1 MPRNNNTSMKN
12 YHVLLTALIQGV
24 ICLTFFIMLAVPS
37 EAHVGQTQPH
47 DAFGEAWDVRASISV
62 DAHQFSPNNDGVQDT
77 INVSYSISED
87 VHETELV
94 FLRNGTE
101 FQVPNSNLRTSSGS
115 YIYRW
120 DGEDGN
126 GRELPDGSYTLQLRF
141 TIAHVPMEEQGN
153 ALNPVGPEHSNKYL
167 VGATAA
173 IIIDREPPNITRVQG
188 NGNVTLVDGGY
199 IAATLSSITV
209 TADKGSGTEID
220 FTDNQTAISLTAE
233 DGTVLS
239 GATTL
244 TGTALTL
251 TLGNQLDTLGENG
264 TYTLSYTIVDQ
275 AGNPAEGTTT
285 FTYDTAAPTLIS
297 VATSQGDI
305 PPSRGVNGEVTFVE
319 ATLADNLEDG
329 LSRGSSTIRLTAPDE
344 RPVLGQQVSPSEDK
358 IRLEFLTPLVPTN
371 GEQDGEYTIVIDA
384 VDKAGNR
391 TETQVP
397 FIYDNRA
404 PQLVTLSASEEG
416 EAFSGIQKR
425 LYHSAPLY
433 QIAATFSDANPD
445 GSAGTGVDVET
456 GATITFHPV
465 GGTPAPEPQI
475 IPDRDNNR
483 VALLLAQPLVSRDGS
498 QDGIY
503 TLDVTVAD
511 RLGNTETESFQFIY
525 DTQIPTLVS
534 TVPDSNE
541 TVSSLT
547 QVQVNLQESTSGI
560 DFVQSTFGLMHN
572 DTEVPVNI
580 TSNGTETATLTV
592 LAPFAVDGSDDG
604 LYVIEVTP
612 VDRAGNQG
620 AAARREF
627 FLVSQTAPKIR
638 LLRPETSTVNSLTA
652 AAEGLVAVELV
663 DYIGVGIDFDAST
676 LVVKSPGGVPIPR
689 NIAPAPAD
697 EENRRLTWRTEAVLP
712 DDGSADGEYTIT
724 ATFVDFSGQRWTEDF
739 TFNVDTQFPRITTV
753 QALTG
758 TPTDMGAERI
768 PVIAE
773 AFSRITVGF
782 EEDDIDIGNTAV
794 TLTGPGGTD
803 IAINL
808 NVNVARGAVPRNSTV
823 SVNFSKLLASGDY
836 TLSVTPQDYV
846 GNVSARPFVYRFRL
860 DVDTELPSI
869 TSVVALTTPPME
881 IATERI
887 PVIAEGFSRI
897 TVTFEETAGDAPTP
911 LDIDIGNT
919 AVSLT
924 GPDGEA
930 IAINVTHDGKS
941 SLTLNFS
948 RLTASGNYS
957 LSVTP
962 QDYAGNVSP
971 RPFVY
976 PFRLDVALPR
986 VSAVAIGGKIGTVV
1000 YVNGGATSIVATLTA
1015 PTGTGLAFGNEGSRI
1030 SVTNADGTEIPGV
1043 TTVQGT
1049 TELVWQAIGQPTD
1062 GTADGRYTVTVTPV
1076 DKAGRQ
1082 GEVARRQFIY
1092 DTQSPQI
1099 TDAAPLSLT
1108 APVTFVT
1115 AGFASDTELS
1125 FTVADVGPAGV
1136 EMSEQTAQLLGADG
1150 TALSA
1155 VVTRNQTDRMF
1166 LTFTEP
1172 LAVDGSAD
1180 GSYSIAV
1187 SLVDRAGNETQA
1199 NYAVVYDT
1207 QVPQV
1212 SDVTLNTAE
1221 PTRLVATQP
1230 TVITELGFSE
1240 LEIAFEEATTRVDFA
1255 NTTMTLTGPENET
1268 LPLTLTPK
1276 GTTQV
1281 TARFVAPQALGVY
1294 TLSIT
1299 PQDIAGNVARGA
1311 VTYRF
1316 RLDVNVPSVISVRI
1330 DGKVG
1335 GIVYVNGEA
1344 TSIVATLVDPSG
1356 AGIALGE
1363 GGSTIT
1369 VANAAGTP
1377 VPGTTTDNGVAELT
1391 WVPGVLPL
1399 DGTAD
1404 GRYTVTITP
1413 RDKAGRQGAAVYR
1426 QFVFDTQPP
1435 RVTEATPIVLNQ
1447 PRTYV
1452 NASFSQNPQVRFT
1465 VADVGP
1471 AALDLAA
1478 QQVHFRAPD
1487 GDEVPSALKH
1497 NETDQVFL
1505 TLTDPLPID
1514 GSADGT
1520 YTVTLT
1526 LVDRA
1531 GNETQADYAVVYDT
1545 QVPQVSDVTL
1555 NTAEPTR
1562 LVATQPTVITEL
1574 GFSEL
1579 EIAFE
1584 EATTRVDFAN
1594 TTVTLTN
1601 PEDETLSLTLMPVTV
1616 AQEPVPLEP
1625 QSTVLR
1631 AQFVAPQALGI
1642 YTLSIT
1648 PQDIAGN
1655 TARGAVTYRFRLDV
1669 DLPSVTSVRIDGKVG
1684 GIVYVNGEATSIVA
1698 TLVDPS
1704 GAGIALGE
1712 GGSTITVANA
1722 AGTPVPGTTTDN
1734 GVAELTWVP
1743 GVLPLDGTADGR
1755 YTVTITPRDKAG
1767 RQGAAV
1773 YRQFVFDTQ
1782 PPRVTEATP
1791 IVLNQPR
1798 TYVNASFSQNPQV
1811 RFTVADVG
1819 PAALDLA
1826 AQRVHFRAPDGDE
1839 VPSALKHNET
1849 DQVFLTLT
1857 DPLPI
1862 DGSADGTYTVTLTLV
1877 DRAGNETQADYAVVY
1892 DTQVPQVSGV
1902 TLNTAEPTR
1911 LVATQPTVITELG
1924 FSELEIA
1931 FEEATTRV
1939 DFANTTVT
1947 LTNPEDETLSLT
1959 LMPVTVAQEPVPLEP
1974 QSTVLRAQFVAPQ
1987 ALGIYTLSITP
1998 QDIAGNTARGAVT
2011 YRFRLDVDLPSVTS
2025 VRIDGKAGGI
2035 VYVNGEATSIVAM
2048 LADPS
2053 GAGVALGEGGS
2064 TITVANAAGTPVPGT
2079 TTDDGVDA
2087 LTWVPSALPLDG
2099 TADGRYTVTITPRD
2113 KAGRQGAAVYRQ
2125 FVFDTQ
2131 PPEITD
2137 ASPMDMSQPVTYLSA
2152 PSALAQLSVTVADV
2166 GPAEFWVEEQS
2177 MTLLDAAGS
2186 QVPTDLTHNET
2197 DRLFLTLPQPLAK
2210 DGSED
2215 GEYTVRVTLVD
2226 KSGNR
2231 YEAEHSIVYDTQ
2243 APQLVSTVP
2252 ADGDILTDDVSQVE
2266 ATLEDAGGSGIDFS
2280 ATTLTLVAP
2289 GGTSITGALSNNGES
2304 ELTLNLNPLVED
2316 GRYRI
2321 RVQVRDRAGNG
2332 DALRFERSFLLSR
2345 TLPSV
2350 VSTEPVT
2357 APAEDAF
2364 TNEKISRIEVELESA
2379 DAKTEARHL
2388 STLRLLGPGAR
2399 VIPGQQ
2405 QRDASRLTYTLARPL
2420 AQDGSEDGI
2429 YTIEFT
2435 PISASGRSGDAQSL
2449 TFTYDTE
2456 APELE
2461 TEDIQLVVTE
2471 SGVNNSLTE
2480 IQVKLTDN
2488 QSGIDWENLDD
2499 DWLSFE
2505 RISPNGGK
2513 TISGKVED
2521 ASQDTL
2527 RFRLTTPLADDG
2539 SNDGEYRITVSP
2551 KDRAGNSSAPY
2562 EKVFT
2567 YDTAPPVIDDST
2579 LLINGAP
2586 LLVDA
2591 NALDYPTAI
2600 STTGGVVIQANMFDD
2615 GLGVNLAQSRI
2626 VVKAPGGA
2634 QLAGTTQQNGVDTL
2648 VFKSAGLTTRGLYQ
2662 VTVTSVGN
2670 DAEFLGF
2677 APQDSITTEFLYE
2690 TTAPTATLTSDGG
2703 VKELTDEAL
2712 PLEGTAT
2719 DPSGTQRIGDNE
2731 QQVPASGVWLV
2742 EIVGTGPD
2750 EQPID
2755 PVPAVDDSNAEEE
2768 PWSRWSLDFLP
2779 SRSGEYDLDVRVTDK
2794 AGNYEVYDIG
2804 KYTMSVSLTF
2814 RGSTFGWPNP
2824 LRISRGDVAFFSF
2837 DVNVPM
2843 GDTVELTLS
2852 IYDWSGDMVLSQTY
2866 PDVVSGMRNDQL
2878 LKWNLRNQAGNPVA
2892 RGIYIFRLEA
2902 FNATG
2907 NRANVVGKVLV
2918 VD

>member
-1 MPRNNNTSMKN
+1 MSKNNINKRMKIN
-12 YHVLLTALIQGV
+12 YTVFSSVIQMF
-24 ICLTFFIMLAVPS
+24 ICLTLLMMPTVRA
-37 EAHVGQTQPH
+37 EAHGGRDH
-47 DAFGEAWDVRASISV
+47 DYLLKPTINV
-62 DAHQFSPNNDGVQDT
+62 DATAFSPNNDDVREKISVFYT
-77 INVSYSISED
+77 IPDQRTIAEAAASAGSAAEVAIAARYIVESALIFEQNGQSIGTPQTNVRE
-87 VHETELV
+87 
-94 FLRNGTE
+94 G
-101 FQVPNSNLRTSSGS
+101 SGQHV
-115 YIYRW
+115 YLW
-120 DGEDGN
+120 DGEDGSN
-126 GRELPDGSYTLQLRF
+126 RELPDGTYKLRLRVTYRHFENVSRQDPGPTELNSNQLDRFGFEIDHVYKVADVNGKLYGPGDRVNIDEDEEEETLEEVTADSVTYDGDEELSEEALKANGFRIEPEYKVKVKNSASALRY
-141 TIAHVPMEEQGN
+141 EQGDRVDIDSDN
-153 ALNPVGPEHSNKYL
+153 ELEVLETVTDTSVTYSELYRDLNGLGEHEHVKLSD
-167 VGATAA
+167 ATTD
-173 IIIDREPPNITRVQG
+173 IIIDREPSIIARVQA
-188 NGNVTLVDGGY
+188 NGNVNLVDGGY
-199 IAATLSSITV
+199 IAGSLTAITV
-209 TADKGSGTEID
+209 TADKGSGTDID
-220 FTDNQTAISLTAE
+220 FTANETAISLTAE
-233 DGTVLS
+233 DGTELS

-244 TGTALTL
+244 QGTTLTL
-251 TLGNQLDTLGENG
+251 TLGNPLDTRGENG
-264 TYTLSYTIVDQ
+264 TYTLSYTIVDK
-275 AGNPAEGTTT
+275 AGNAAEGTTT
-285 FTYDTAAPTLIS
+285 FTYDTVAPTLVS
-297 VATSQGDI
+297 VATSNGNI
-305 PPSRGVNGEVTFVE
+305 PPSRGVKGEVTFVE
-319 ATLADNLEDG
+319 ATFEDNLEDG
-329 LSRGSSTIRLTAPDE
+329 FSRGSSTIRLNAPDDL
-344 RPVLGQQVSPSEDK
+344 PVLGRQLSPEKDK
-358 IRLEFLTPLVPTN
+358 IRLEFLTALVSP
-371 GEQDGEYTIVIDA
+371 DGERDGTYTIVIDA
-384 VDKAGNR
+384 VDRAGNR

-404 PQLVTLSASEEG
+404 PQLVTLSASEDG
-416 EAFSGIQKR
+416 EAFSGIQQR

-433 QIAATFSDANPD
+433 QIVATFDD
-445 GSAGTGVDVET
+445 GETGTGVDVEK
-456 GATITFHPV
+456 GATIEF
-465 GGTPAPEPQI
+465 GRRRDGTLNLLPGRVF
-475 IPDRDNNR
+475 PDRDNNR
-483 VALLLAQPLVSRDGS
+483 LAFLLDEPLVSRDGS

-503 TLDVTVAD
+503 RLNLKIAD
-511 RLGNTETESFQFIY
+511 RSGNEETESFQFIY

-534 TVPDSNE
+534 TVPAANE

-547 QVQVNLQESTSGI
+547 QVQVNLKESTSGI
-560 DFVQSTFGLMHN
+560 DFVQSTFRLIHN

-627 FLVSQTAPKIR
+627 FLVSQTAPKLR
-638 LLRPETSTVNSLTA
+638 LLRPETSTVNSLTSD
-652 AAEGLVAVELV
+652 AEGLVAVELV

-697 EENRRLTWRTEAVLP
+697 EENRRLTWRTETVLP

-724 ATFVDFSGQRWTEDF
+724 ATFVDFNGQRWTEDF

-753 QALTG
+753 QALTK
-758 TPTDMGAERI
+758 TPMDMGAERI

-773 AFSRITVGF
+773 AFSRIAVGF

-794 TLTGPGGTD
+794 VLTGPGGTD

-808 NVNVARGAVPRNSTV
+808 NVNVARGTGTRSSTV
-823 SVNFSKLLASGDY
+823 NLNFSTLLASGDY
-836 TLSVTPQDYV
+836 TLSITPQDYV

-860 DVDTELPSI
+860 DVDTELPAI
-869 TSVVALTTPPME
+869 TSVVALTTPPTE
-881 IATERI
+881 IEAERI
-887 PVIAEGFSRI
+887 PVIEEGFSRI

-924 GPDGEA
+924 GPDDA
-930 IAINVTHDGKS
+930 DIAINVTHDGNN

-976 PFRLDVALPR
+976 PFRLDLALPK
-986 VSAVAIGGKIGTVV
+986 VSAVEIGGKIGTIV
-1000 YVNGGATSIVATLTA
+1000 YVNGGATRIVATLA
-1015 PTGTGLAFGNEGSRI
+1015 DPTGTGLAFGNEGSRI
-1030 SVTNADGTEIPGV
+1030 SITNADGTEIPGV

-1049 TELVWQAIGQPTD
+1049 NQLVWQAIGQPTD
-1062 GTADGRYTVTVTPV
+1062 GTADGRYTVTVTPI

-1092 DTQSPQI
+1092 DTQPPQI
-1099 TDAAPLSLT
+1099 TEASPLSLT
-1108 APVTFVT
+1108 QPVTFVR
-1115 AGFASDTELS
+1115 AGFASDTQLQ

-1136 EMSEQTAQLLGADG
+1136 KMAEQTAQLLGADG
-1150 TALSA
+1150 TVLST
-1155 VVTRNQTDRMF
+1155 VVTRNQTDLMF
-1166 LTFTEP
+1166 LTLTEP
-1172 LAVDGSAD
+1172 LARDGSAD
-1180 GSYSIAV
+1180 GSYVVTV
-1187 SLVDRAGNETQA
+1187 SLVDRAGNETKSE
-1199 NYAVVYDT
+1199 YAVAYDT
-1207 QVPQV
+1207 LVPHV
-1212 SDVTLNTAE
+1212 TGVTLNTAE
-1221 PTRLVATQP
+1221 PTGLVATQP

-1240 LEIAFEEATTRVDFA
+1240 LDIAFEEATTRVDFA
-1255 NTTMTLTGPENET
+1255 NTTITLTGPDDT
-1268 LPLTLTPK
+1268 AIPLTLTPQGK
-1276 GTTQV
+1276 TQV
-1281 TARFVAPQALGVY
+1281 KAAFVAPQALGVY

-1316 RLDVNVPSVISVRI
+1316 RLDVNVPSVSSVVI
-1330 DGKVG
+1330 GGKVG
-1335 GIVYVNGEA
+1335 GIVYVNGTA
-1344 TSIVATLVDPSG
+1344 TGIVAKLVDPSG

-1369 VANAAGTP
+1369 VANATGIP
-1377 VPGTTTDNGVAELT
+1377 VPGETTDNGVDTLT

-1413 RDKAGRQGAAVYR
+1413 RDKAGRQGNAVYR

-1435 RVTEATPIVLNQ
+1435 RVNEATPIELNQ
-1447 PRTYV
+1447 PRTYI
-1452 NASFSQNPQVRFT
+1452 NAGFAQNPQVQFT

-1478 QQVHFRAPD
+1478 QRVHFRTAD
-1487 GDEVPSALKH
+1487 GNEVPAAMKH
-1497 NETDQVFL
+1497 NETDNETGQVFL
-1505 TLTDPLPID
+1505 TLTDPLPVD
-1514 GSADGT
+1514 GSADGD

-1526 LVDRA
+1526 LIDRA
-1531 GNETQADYAVVYDT
+1531 GNETKADYVVVYDT
-1545 QVPQVSDVTL
+1545 QVPQVTGVTL
-1555 NTAEPTR
+1555 NTAEPTQ

-1574 GFSEL
+1574 GFSQL
-1579 EIAFE
+1579 DIAFE

-1594 TTVTLTN
+1594 TTVTLTA
-1601 PEDETLSLTLMPVTV
+1601 PDDETLSLTL
-1616 AQEPVPLEP
+1616 VPDGEAAL
-1625 QSTVLR
+1625 S

-1669 DLPSVTSVRIDGKVG
+1669 DLPSVSSVV
-1684 GIVYVNGEATSIVA
+1684 
-1698 TLVDPS
+1698 
-1704 GAGIALGE
+1704 
-1712 GGSTITVANA
+1712 
-1722 AGTPVPGTTTDN
+1722 
-1734 GVAELTWVP
+1734 
-1743 GVLPLDGTADGR
+1743 
-1755 YTVTITPRDKAG
+1755 
-1767 RQGAAV
+1767 
-1773 YRQFVFDTQ
+1773 
-1782 PPRVTEATP
+1782 
-1791 IVLNQPR
+1791 
-1798 TYVNASFSQNPQV
+1798 
-1811 RFTVADVG
+1811 
-1819 PAALDLA
+1819 
-1826 AQRVHFRAPDGDE
+1826 
-1839 VPSALKHNET
+1839 
-1849 DQVFLTLT
+1849 
-1857 DPLPI
+1857 
-1862 DGSADGTYTVTLTLV
+1862 
-1877 DRAGNETQADYAVVY
+1877 
-1892 DTQVPQVSGV
+1892 
-1902 TLNTAEPTR
+1902 
-1911 LVATQPTVITELG
+1911 
-1924 FSELEIA
+1924 
-1931 FEEATTRV
+1931 
-1939 DFANTTVT
+1939 
-1947 LTNPEDETLSLT
+1947 
-1959 LMPVTVAQEPVPLEP
+1959 
-1974 QSTVLRAQFVAPQ
+1974 
-1987 ALGIYTLSITP
+1987 
-1998 QDIAGNTARGAVT
+1998 
-2011 YRFRLDVDLPSVTS
+2011 
-2025 VRIDGKAGGI
+2025 IDGKAGGI
-2035 VYVNGEATSIVAM
+2035 VYVNGEAASIVAT

-2064 TITVANAAGTPVPGT
+2064 TITVSNATGTPVPGT
-2079 TTDDGVDA
+2079 TTDDGVNT
-2087 LTWVPSALPLDG
+2087 LTWVPGALPLDG

-2113 KAGRQGAAVYRQ
+2113 KAGRQGEPVYRQ

-2131 PPEITD
+2131 PPEITA
-2137 ASPMDMSQPVTYLSA
+2137 ASPMDLSQPVTYLSEF
-2152 PSALAQLSVTVADV
+2152 SQISVTVADV
-2166 GPAEFWVEEQS
+2166 GPAEFWVEEQV
-2177 MTLLDAAGS
+2177 MTLLDTAGNAVAAN
-2186 QVPTDLTHNET
+2186 LTHNET
-2197 DRLFLTLPQPLAK
+2197 DRIFLTLPQPLAK

-2215 GEYTVRVTLVD
+2215 GEYTVQVTLVD
-2226 KSGNR
+2226 KSGNK
-2231 YEAEHSIVYDTQ
+2231 YAAEHSIVYDTQ

-2252 ADGDILTDDVSQVE
+2252 ADGDILTDDVSQVQ
-2266 ATLEDAGGSGIDFS
+2266 ATLEDAGGSGIDFA
-2280 ATTLTLVAP
+2280 ATTFTLVAP
-2289 GGTSITGALSNNGES
+2289 GGTSITGALSNDGES

-2321 RVQVRDRAGNG
+2321 RVEARDRAGNG
-2332 DALRFERSFLLSR
+2332 DELRFERSFLLSR

-2364 TNEKISRIEVELESA
+2364 TNERISQIEVTLESA
-2379 DAKTEARHL
+2379 DATTEAKHL
-2388 STLRLLGPGAR
+2388 STLRLLGPGAS

-2405 QRDASRLTYTLARPL
+2405 QREASRLTYTLARPL

-2435 PISASGRSGDAQSL
+2435 PISPSGRSGDVQRL

-2461 TEDIQLVVTE
+2461 SEDIQLVVAE

-2480 IQVKLTDN
+2480 IRVKLTDN

-2499 DWLSFE
+2499 DWLSLE
-2505 RISPNGGK
+2505 RISPNASSGEK

-2527 RFRLTTPLADDG
+2527 RFRLASPLADDG
-2539 SNDGEYRITVSP
+2539 SNDGQYRITVSP
-2551 KDRAGNSSAPY
+2551 KDRAGNGSEPY

-2567 YDTAPPVIDDST
+2567 YDTAPPVIDDNT
-2579 LLINGAP
+2579 LLINDAP

-2600 STTGGVVIQANMFDD
+2600 STTGGVVIQANMFDN

-2626 VVKAPGGA
+2626 VVRAPDGA
-2634 QLAGTTQQNGVDTL
+2634 QLTGTTQQNGVDTL
-2648 VFKSAGLTTRGLYQ
+2648 VFKSAGLNTRGLYQ

-2670 DAEFLGF
+2670 DSEFLGF

-2690 TTAPTATLTSDGG
+2690 TTVPTATITSDGG
-2703 VKELTDEAL
+2703 EKELTDEAL

-2719 DPSGTQRIGDNE
+2719 DPSGTQRIGDRE
-2731 QQVPASGVWLV
+2731 QPVPASGVWLV

-2750 EQPID
+2750 GQPIE

-2779 SRSGEYDLDVRVTDK
+2779 SRSGEYDLDVRVADN
-2794 AGNYEVYDIG
+2794 AGNYDVYDIG

-2824 LRISRGDVAFFSF
+2824 LRISKGDVAFFSF

-2852 IYDWSGDMVLSQTY
+2852 IYDWSGDMVLSRTY

-2878 LKWNLRNQAGNPVA
+2878 LKWDLRNQAGNQVA
-2892 RGIYIFRLEA
+2892 RGIYVFRLEA
-2902 FNATG
+2902 VNATG

>member
-1 MPRNNNTSMKN
+1 MPKNNINKRMKIN
-12 YHVLLTALIQGV
+12 YTVFSSVIQMFV
-24 ICLTFFIMLAVPS
+24 CLTLLMMPTVWV
-37 EAHVGQTQPH
+37 EAHEGGDHAYLPKPT
-47 DAFGEAWDVRASISV
+47 INV
-62 DAHQFSPNNDGVQDT
+62 DATAFSPNNDDVREKISVFYT
-77 INVSYSISED
+77 IPDQRTIAEAAAIAGADIDDVTIATRYIVDSALIFEQNGQSIGTPQTNVRE
-87 VHETELV
+87 
-94 FLRNGTE
+94 G
-101 FQVPNSNLRTSSGS
+101 SGPHV
-115 YIYRW
+115 YLW
-120 DGEDGN
+120 DGEDGSN
-126 GRELPDGSYTLQLRF
+126 RELPDGTYKLRLRVTYRHFENVSPRDARSGTRDQNQLDAAGFQIVHRVADKNSGSLYGPGDTV
-141 TIAHVPMEEQGN
+141 TIDGENEELVTVTETSVTYRDPNNEQEELPLPKEKLDDNGYEVVPRVADKNIGDLYGPGDEVDIDSDNEDEELVMVTATSVTYRELFRGLNGFGEHEHVK
-153 ALNPVGPEHSNKYL
+153 LSD
-167 VGATAA
+167 ATTD
-173 IIIDREPPNITRVQG
+173 IIIDREPSIIARVQA
-188 NGNVTLVDGGY
+188 NGNVNLVDGGY
-199 IAATLSSITV
+199 IAGSLTAITV
-209 TADKGSGTEID
+209 TADKGSGTDID
-220 FTDNQTAISLTAE
+220 LTAHETAISLTAE
-233 DGTVLS
+233 DGTELS
-239 GATTL
+239 GAKTLQGTT
-244 TGTALTL
+244 LTL
-251 TLGNQLDTLGENG
+251 TLGNPLDTRGENG
-264 TYTLSYTIVDQ
+264 TYTLSYTIVDK
-275 AGNPAEGTTT
+275 AGNAAEGTTT
-285 FTYDTAAPTLIS
+285 FTYDTVAPTLVS
-297 VATSQGDI
+297 VATSNGDI
-305 PPSRGVNGEVTFVE
+305 PPSRGVKGEVTFVE
-319 ATLADNLEDG
+319 ATFEDNLEDG
-329 LSRGSSTIRLTAPDE
+329 FSRGSSTIRLNAPDE
-344 RPVLGQQVSPSEDK
+344 LPVLGRQLSPEEDK
-358 IRLEFLTPLVPTN
+358 IRLEFLTPLVSP
-371 GEQDGEYTIVIDA
+371 DGERDGTYTIVIDA
-384 VDKAGNR
+384 VDRAGNR

-404 PQLVTLSASEEG
+404 PQLVTLSASEDG

-433 QIAATFSDANPD
+433 QIVATFDD
-445 GSAGTGVDVET
+445 GDAGTGVDVEK
-456 GATITFHPV
+456 GAATITFHPV
-465 GGTPAPEPQI
+465 GGTADPEPNL

-483 VALLLAQPLVSRDGS
+483 IALLLDTPLVSRDGS

-511 RLGNTETESFQFIY
+511 RIGNTEMKDFQLIY

-534 TVPDSNE
+534 TVPAANE

-547 QVQVNLQESTSGI
+547 QVQVNLKESTSGI
-560 DFVQSTFGLMHN
+560 DFVQSTFRLIHN
-572 DTEVPVNI
+572 DAEVPVNI

-627 FLVSQTAPKIR
+627 FLVSQRAPKIR
-638 LLRPETSTVNSLTA
+638 LLRPETSTVNSLTSD
-652 AAEGLVAVELV
+652 AEGLVAVEFV

-676 LVVKSPGGVPIPR
+676 LAVKSPGGVSIPR

-697 EENRRLTWRTEAVLP
+697 EENRRLTWRTETVLP

-724 ATFVDFSGQRWTEDF
+724 ATFVDFNGQRWTEDF

-753 QALTG
+753 QALTE
-758 TPTDMGAERI
+758 TPMDMGAERI

-773 AFSRITVGF
+773 AFSRIAVGF

-794 TLTGPGGTD
+794 VLTGPGGTD

-808 NVNVARGAVPRNSTV
+808 NVNVARGTGARSSTV
-823 SVNFSKLLASGDY
+823 NLNFSKLLASGDY
-836 TLSVTPQDYV
+836 TLSITPQDYV
-846 GNVSARPFVYRFRL
+846 GNVSARPFIYRFRL
-860 DVDTELPSI
+860 DVDTELPAI
-869 TSVVALTTPPME
+869 TSVVALTTPPTG
-881 IATERI
+881 IGAERI
-887 PVIAEGFSRI
+887 PVIEKGFSRI

-924 GPDGEA
+924 GPDDA
-930 IAINVTHDGKS
+930 DIAINVTHDGNN

-976 PFRLDVALPR
+976 PFRLDLALPQ
-986 VSAVAIGGKIGTVV
+986 VSAVEIGGKIGTVV
-1000 YVNGGATSIVATLTA
+1000 YVNGGATRIVATLA
-1015 PTGTGLAFGNEGSRI
+1015 DPTGTGLAFGNEGSRI
-1030 SVTNADGTEIPGV
+1030 SITNADGTEIPGV

-1049 TELVWQAIGQPTD
+1049 NQLVWQAIGQPTD
-1062 GTADGRYTVTVTPV
+1062 GTADGRYTVTVTPI

-1092 DTQSPQI
+1092 DTQPPQI
-1099 TDAAPLSLT
+1099 TEASPLALT
-1108 APVTFVT
+1108 QPVTFVT
-1115 AGFASDTELS
+1115 AGFASDTQLQ

-1136 EMSEQTAQLLGADG
+1136 KMAEQTAQLLDADG
-1150 TALSA
+1150 TVLST
-1155 VVTRNQTDRMF
+1155 VVTRNQTDLMF
-1166 LTFTEP
+1166 LTLTEP
-1172 LAVDGSAD
+1172 LARDGSAD
-1180 GSYSIAV
+1180 GSYVVSV
-1187 SLVDRAGNETQA
+1187 SLVDRAGNETKA
-1199 NYAVVYDT
+1199 DYVVAYDT
-1207 QVPQV
+1207 LVPQV
-1212 SDVTLNTAE
+1212 TDVTLNTAE
-1221 PTRLVATQP
+1221 PTLLVATQP
-1230 TVITELGFSE
+1230 TVITELGFSA
-1240 LEIAFEEATTRVDFA
+1240 LDIAFEEATTRVDFA
-1255 NTTMTLTGPENET
+1255 NTTITLTGPDDAAI
-1268 LPLTLTPK
+1268 PLTLTPQGK
-1276 GTTQV
+1276 AQV
-1281 TARFVAPQALGVY
+1281 TAAFVAPQALGVY

-1311 VTYRF
+1311 VNYRF
-1316 RLDVNVPSVISVRI
+1316 RLDVNVPSVSSVVI

-1335 GIVYVNGEA
+1335 GIVYVNGAA
-1344 TSIVATLVDPSG
+1344 TGIVATLADLSG

-1369 VANAAGTP
+1369 VANATGIP
-1377 VPGTTTDNGVAELT
+1377 VPGETTDNGVDTLT

-1413 RDKAGRQGAAVYR
+1413 RDKAGRQGEPVYR

-1435 RVTEATPIVLNQ
+1435 RVNEAMPIALTQ
-1447 PRTYV
+1447 PRTYL
-1452 NASFSQNPQVRFT
+1452 NASFAENPQVQFT

-1478 QQVHFRAPD
+1478 QRVDFRAAD
-1487 GDEVPSALKH
+1487 GTEVSAAMKH
-1497 NETDQVFL
+1497 NEVDNDTGQVFL

-1514 GSADGT
+1514 GSADGD

-1526 LVDRA
+1526 LIDRA
-1531 GNETQADYAVVYDT
+1531 GNETKADYVVVYDT
-1545 QVPQVSDVTL
+1545 QVPQVTDVTL
-1555 NTAEPTR
+1555 NTAEPTP

-1574 GFSEL
+1574 GFSAL
-1579 EIAFE
+1579 DIAFE

-1594 TTVTLTN
+1594 TTVTLTS
-1601 PEDETLSLTLMPVTV
+1601 PDDETLSLTL
-1616 AQEPVPLEP
+1616 VPEGEAGL
-1625 QSTVLR
+1625 S

-1669 DLPSVTSVRIDGKVG
+1669 DLPSVRSVV
-1684 GIVYVNGEATSIVA
+1684 
-1698 TLVDPS
+1698 
-1704 GAGIALGE
+1704 
-1712 GGSTITVANA
+1712 
-1722 AGTPVPGTTTDN
+1722 
-1734 GVAELTWVP
+1734 
-1743 GVLPLDGTADGR
+1743 
-1755 YTVTITPRDKAG
+1755 
-1767 RQGAAV
+1767 
-1773 YRQFVFDTQ
+1773 
-1782 PPRVTEATP
+1782 
-1791 IVLNQPR
+1791 
-1798 TYVNASFSQNPQV
+1798 
-1811 RFTVADVG
+1811 
-1819 PAALDLA
+1819 
-1826 AQRVHFRAPDGDE
+1826 
-1839 VPSALKHNET
+1839 
-1849 DQVFLTLT
+1849 
-1857 DPLPI
+1857 
-1862 DGSADGTYTVTLTLV
+1862 
-1877 DRAGNETQADYAVVY
+1877 
-1892 DTQVPQVSGV
+1892 
-1902 TLNTAEPTR
+1902 
-1911 LVATQPTVITELG
+1911 
-1924 FSELEIA
+1924 
-1931 FEEATTRV
+1931 
-1939 DFANTTVT
+1939 
-1947 LTNPEDETLSLT
+1947 
-1959 LMPVTVAQEPVPLEP
+1959 
-1974 QSTVLRAQFVAPQ
+1974 
-1987 ALGIYTLSITP
+1987 
-1998 QDIAGNTARGAVT
+1998 
-2011 YRFRLDVDLPSVTS
+2011 
-2025 VRIDGKAGGI
+2025 IDGKAGGI
-2035 VYVNGEATSIVAM
+2035 VYVNGEAASIVAT

-2064 TITVANAAGTPVPGT
+2064 TITVSNASGTPVPGT
-2079 TTDDGVDA
+2079 TTDDGVDT
-2087 LTWVPSALPLDG
+2087 LTWVPGALPLDG

-2113 KAGRQGAAVYRQ
+2113 KAGRQGEPVYRQ

-2137 ASPMDMSQPVTYLSA
+2137 ASPMDLSQPVTYLSEF
-2152 PSALAQLSVTVADV
+2152 SQISVTVADV
-2166 GPAEFWVEEQS
+2166 GPAEFWVEEQV
-2177 MTLLDAAGS
+2177 MTLLDTAGNAVAAN
-2186 QVPTDLTHNET
+2186 LTHNET
-2197 DRLFLTLPQPLAK
+2197 DRIFLTLPQPLAK

-2215 GEYTVRVTLVD
+2215 GEYTVQVTLVD
-2226 KSGNR
+2226 KSGNK
-2231 YEAEHSIVYDTQ
+2231 YAAEHSIVYDTQ

-2252 ADGDILTDDVSQVE
+2252 ADGDILTDDVSQVQ
-2266 ATLEDAGGSGIDFS
+2266 ATLEDAGGSGIDFA
-2280 ATTLTLVAP
+2280 ATTFTLVAP
-2289 GGTSITGALSNNGES
+2289 DGTSITGALSNDGES

-2321 RVQVRDRAGNG
+2321 RVEARDRAGNG
-2332 DALRFERSFLLSR
+2332 DELRFERSFLLSR

-2364 TNEKISRIEVELESA
+2364 TNERISQIEVTLESA
-2379 DAKTEARHL
+2379 DATTEAKHL
-2388 STLRLLGPGAR
+2388 STLRLLGPGAS

-2405 QRDASRLTYTLARPL
+2405 QREASRLTYTLARPL

-2435 PISASGRSGDAQSL
+2435 PISPSGRSGDVQRL

-2461 TEDIQLVVTE
+2461 SEDIQLVVAE
-2471 SGVNNSLTE
+2471 AGVNNSLTE
-2480 IQVKLTDN
+2480 IRVKLTDN

-2499 DWLSFE
+2499 DWLSLE
-2505 RISPNGGK
+2505 RISPNASNGEK

-2527 RFRLTTPLADDG
+2527 RFRLASPLADDG
-2539 SNDGEYRITVSP
+2539 SNDGQYRITVAP
-2551 KDRAGNSSAPY
+2551 KDRAGNGSEPY

-2579 LLINGAP
+2579 LLINDAP

-2626 VVKAPGGA
+2626 VVRAPDGA
-2634 QLAGTTQQNGVDTL
+2634 QLTGTTQQNGVDTL
-2648 VFKSAGLTTRGLYQ
+2648 VFKSGGLNTRGLYQ

-2670 DAEFLGF
+2670 DSEFLGF

-2690 TTAPTATLTSDGG
+2690 TTVPTATITSDGG
-2703 VKELTDEAL
+2703 EKELTDEAL

-2719 DPSGTQRIGDNE
+2719 DPSGTQRIGDRE

-2742 EIVGTGPD
+2742 EVVGTRPD
-2750 EQPID
+2750 GQPIE

-2779 SRSGEYDLDVRVTDK
+2779 SRSGEYDLDVRVTDN
-2794 AGNYEVYDIG
+2794 AGNYDVYDIG

-2824 LRISRGDVAFFSF
+2824 LRISKGDVAFFSF

-2852 IYDWSGDMVLSQTY
+2852 IYDWSGDMVLSRTY
-2866 PDVVSGMRNDQL
+2866 PDVVSGIRNDQL
-2878 LKWNLRNQAGNPVA
+2878 LKWDLRNQAGNQVA
-2892 RGIYIFRLEA
+2892 RGIYVFRLEA
-2902 FNATG
+2902 VNATG

>member
-1 MPRNNNTSMKN
+1 MPKNNINKRMKIN
-12 YHVLLTALIQGV
+12 YTVFSSVIQMFVCVTLLMMPTVRA
-24 ICLTFFIMLAVPS
+24 
-37 EAHVGQTQPH
+37 EAHDGADHAYLPEPEIRVT
-47 DAFGEAWDVRASISV
+47 ATA
-62 DAHQFSPNNDGVQDT
+62 FSPNNDGVQDKIYVYYT
-77 INVSYSISED
+77 IPDQSTIEEAAARAGVDTDDVRVTARAIVESALIFEQNGSPTGIEQTNVREGS
-87 VHETELV
+87 
-94 FLRNGTE
+94 GTH
-101 FQVPNSNLRTSSGS
+101 R
-115 YIYRW
+115 YRW
-120 DGEDGN
+120 DGEDGSN
-126 GRELPDGSYTLQLRF
+126 EELPDGTYKLRLRVTYRHFEDVTTRDVSGTLTKDR
-141 TIAHVPMEEQGN
+141 
-153 ALNPVGPEHSNKYL
+153 LNRSGFVIKPNPDGYRVADNRGDLYGPKGLVDIDGDGEDEVIESVTADLVTYHDRDASGQPIGTETSLTKEKLAAEGFEIKTTVYQVEDDRGAYGPETL
-167 VGATAA
+167 VDLDGDDEDEVIESVTANSVTYRELGDFKGSSPHEHVKLSDATTD
-173 IIIDREPPNITRVQG
+173 IIIDREPSIIARVQG
-188 NGNVTLVDGGY
+188 NGNVNLVDGGY
-199 IAATLSSITV
+199 LAGSLTTITV
-209 TADKGSGTEID
+209 TADKGSGTDID
-220 FTDNQTAISLTAE
+220 FTANETAISLTAE
-233 DGTVLS
+233 DGTELS

-244 TGTALTL
+244 QGTTLTL
-251 TLGNQLDTLGENG
+251 TLGNPLDTRGENG
-264 TYTLSYTIVDQ
+264 TYTLSYTIVDK
-275 AGNPAEGTTT
+275 AGNAAEGTTT
-285 FTYDTAAPTLIS
+285 FTYDTVAPTLVS
-297 VATSQGDI
+297 VATSNGNI

-319 ATLADNLEDG
+319 ATFEDNLEDG
-329 LSRGSSTIRLTAPDE
+329 FSRGSSTIRLNAPDDL
-344 RPVLGQQVSPSEDK
+344 PVLGRQLSPEEDK
-358 IRLEFLTPLVPTN
+358 IRLEFLTPLVSP
-371 GEQDGEYTIVIDA
+371 DGERDGTYTIVIDA
-384 VDKAGNR
+384 VDRAGNR

-404 PQLVTLSASEEG
+404 PQLVTLSASEDG
-416 EAFSGIQKR
+416 EAFSGIQQR

-433 QIAATFSDANPD
+433 QIVATFDD
-445 GSAGTGVDVET
+445 GDAGTGVDVEK
-456 GATITFHPV
+456 GAATITFHPV
-465 GGTPAPEPQI
+465 DGTPGPEPQI

-483 VALLLAQPLVSRDGS
+483 VALLLATPLVSRDGS

-511 RLGNTETESFQFIY
+511 RLGNTETKDFQLIY

-534 TVPDSNE
+534 TVPAANE

-547 QVQVNLQESTSGI
+547 QVQVNLKESTSGI
-560 DFVQSTFGLMHN
+560 DFVQSTFLLIHN
-572 DTEVPVNI
+572 DAEVPVNI

-638 LLRPETSTVNSLTA
+638 LLRPETSTVNSLTSD
-652 AAEGLVAVELV
+652 AEGLVAVELV
-663 DYIGVGIDFDAST
+663 NYIGVGIDFDAST

-697 EENRRLTWRTEAVLP
+697 EENRRLTWRTETVLP

-724 ATFVDFSGQRWTEDF
+724 ATFVDFNGQRWTEDF

-753 QALTG
+753 QALTE
-758 TPTDMGAERI
+758 TPMDMGAERI

-773 AFSRITVGF
+773 AFSRIAVGF

-794 TLTGPGGTD
+794 VLTGPGGTD

-808 NVNVARGAVPRNSTV
+808 NVNVARGTGTRSSTV
-823 SVNFSKLLASGDY
+823 NLNFSTLLASGDY
-836 TLSVTPQDYV
+836 TLSITPQDYV

-860 DVDTELPSI
+860 DVDTELPAI
-869 TSVVALTTPPME
+869 TSVVALTTPPTE
-881 IATERI
+881 IEAERI
-887 PVIAEGFSRI
+887 PVIEEGFSRI
-897 TVTFEETAGDAPTP
+897 TVTFEETAGAAPTP

-924 GPDGEA
+924 GPDDA
-930 IAINVTHDGKS
+930 DIAINVAHDGNN

-976 PFRLDVALPR
+976 PFRLDLALPK
-986 VSAVAIGGKIGTVV
+986 VSAVEIGGKIGTLV
-1000 YVNGGATSIVATLTA
+1000 YVNGGATRIVATLA
-1015 PTGTGLAFGNEGSRI
+1015 DPTGTGLAFGNEGSRI
-1030 SVTNADGTEIPGV
+1030 SITNADGTEIPGV

-1049 TELVWQAIGQPTD
+1049 NQLVWQAIGQPTD
-1062 GTADGRYTVTVTPV
+1062 GTADGRYTVTVTPI

-1092 DTQSPQI
+1092 DTQPPQI
-1099 TDAAPLSLT
+1099 TEASPLALT
-1108 APVTFVT
+1108 QPVTFVR
-1115 AGFASDTELS
+1115 AGFASDTQLQ

-1136 EMSEQTAQLLGADG
+1136 KMAEQTAQLLGADG
-1150 TALSA
+1150 TVLST
-1155 VVTRNQTDRMF
+1155 VVTRNQTDLMF
-1166 LTFTEP
+1166 LTLTEP
-1172 LAVDGSAD
+1172 LARDGSAD
-1180 GSYSIAV
+1180 GSYVVTV
-1187 SLVDRAGNETQA
+1187 SLVDRAGNETKA
-1199 NYAVVYDT
+1199 EYAVAYDT
-1207 QVPQV
+1207 LVPQV
-1212 SDVTLNTAE
+1212 TDVTLNTAE
-1221 PTRLVATQP
+1221 PTQLVATQP

-1240 LEIAFEEATTRVDFA
+1240 LDIAFEEATTRVDFA
-1255 NTTMTLTGPENET
+1255 NTTVTLTAPDDT
-1268 LPLTLTPK
+1268 AIPLTLTPQGK
-1276 GTTQV
+1276 TQV
-1281 TARFVAPQALGVY
+1281 KAAFVAPQALGVY

-1316 RLDVNVPSVISVRI
+1316 RLDVNVPSVSSVVI

-1335 GIVYVNGEA
+1335 GIVYVNGAA
-1344 TSIVATLVDPSG
+1344 TGIVAKLADLSG

-1369 VANAAGTP
+1369 VANATGIP
-1377 VPGTTTDNGVAELT
+1377 VPGETTDNGVDTLT

-1413 RDKAGRQGAAVYR
+1413 RDKAGRQGNAVYR

-1435 RVTEATPIVLNQ
+1435 RVNEATPIELNQ
-1447 PRTYV
+1447 PRTYL
-1452 NASFSQNPQVRFT
+1452 NAGFAQNPQVEFT

-1471 AALDLAA
+1471 AALDLSA
-1478 QQVHFRAPD
+1478 QRVHFRTAD
-1487 GDEVPSALKH
+1487 GTEVPAAMKH
-1497 NETDQVFL
+1497 NEAGNDTGSETGQVFL
-1505 TLTDPLPID
+1505 TLTEPLPID
-1514 GSADGT
+1514 GSADGE

-1526 LVDRA
+1526 LIDRA
-1531 GNETQADYAVVYDT
+1531 GNETKAEYVVVYDT
-1545 QVPQVSDVTL
+1545 QVPQVTGVML
-1555 NTAEPTR
+1555 NTGEPTP

-1579 EIAFE
+1579 DIAFE
-1584 EATTRVDFAN
+1584 EETTRVDFAN
-1594 TTVTLTN
+1594 TTVTLTA
-1601 PEDETLSLTLMPVTV
+1601 PDDETLSLTL
-1616 AQEPVPLEP
+1616 VPEGEAAL
-1625 QSTVLR
+1625 S

-1669 DLPSVTSVRIDGKVG
+1669 DLPSVSSVV
-1684 GIVYVNGEATSIVA
+1684 
-1698 TLVDPS
+1698 
-1704 GAGIALGE
+1704 
-1712 GGSTITVANA
+1712 
-1722 AGTPVPGTTTDN
+1722 
-1734 GVAELTWVP
+1734 
-1743 GVLPLDGTADGR
+1743 
-1755 YTVTITPRDKAG
+1755 
-1767 RQGAAV
+1767 
-1773 YRQFVFDTQ
+1773 
-1782 PPRVTEATP
+1782 
-1791 IVLNQPR
+1791 
-1798 TYVNASFSQNPQV
+1798 
-1811 RFTVADVG
+1811 
-1819 PAALDLA
+1819 
-1826 AQRVHFRAPDGDE
+1826 
-1839 VPSALKHNET
+1839 
-1849 DQVFLTLT
+1849 
-1857 DPLPI
+1857 
-1862 DGSADGTYTVTLTLV
+1862 
-1877 DRAGNETQADYAVVY
+1877 
-1892 DTQVPQVSGV
+1892 
-1902 TLNTAEPTR
+1902 
-1911 LVATQPTVITELG
+1911 
-1924 FSELEIA
+1924 
-1931 FEEATTRV
+1931 
-1939 DFANTTVT
+1939 
-1947 LTNPEDETLSLT
+1947 
-1959 LMPVTVAQEPVPLEP
+1959 
-1974 QSTVLRAQFVAPQ
+1974 
-1987 ALGIYTLSITP
+1987 
-1998 QDIAGNTARGAVT
+1998 
-2011 YRFRLDVDLPSVTS
+2011 
-2025 VRIDGKAGGI
+2025 IDGKAGGI
-2035 VYVNGEATSIVAM
+2035 VYVNGEAASIVAT

-2064 TITVANAAGTPVPGT
+2064 TITVANATGTPVPGE
-2079 TTDDGVDA
+2079 TTDDGVDT
-2087 LTWVPSALPLDG
+2087 LTWVPGALPLDG

-2113 KAGRQGAAVYRQ
+2113 KAGRQGEPVYRQ

-2131 PPEITD
+2131 PPEITA
-2137 ASPMDMSQPVTYLSA
+2137 ASPMDLSQPVTYLSEF
-2152 PSALAQLSVTVADV
+2152 SQISVTVADV
-2166 GPAEFWVEEQS
+2166 GPAEFWVEEQV
-2177 MTLLDAAGS
+2177 MALLDTAGNAVAAN
-2186 QVPTDLTHNET
+2186 LTHNET
-2197 DRLFLTLPQPLAK
+2197 DRIFLTLPQPLAK

-2215 GEYTVRVTLVD
+2215 GEYTVQVTLVD
-2226 KSGNR
+2226 KSGNK
-2231 YEAEHSIVYDTQ
+2231 YAAEHSIVYDTQ

-2252 ADGDILTDDVSQVE
+2252 ADGDILTDDVSQVQ
-2266 ATLEDAGGSGIDFS
+2266 ATLEDAGGSGIDFA
-2280 ATTLTLVAP
+2280 ATTFTLVAP
-2289 GGTSITGALSNNGES
+2289 DGTSITGALSNDGES

-2321 RVQVRDRAGNG
+2321 RVEARDRAGNG
-2332 DALRFERSFLLSR
+2332 DELRFERSFLLSR

-2364 TNEKISRIEVELESA
+2364 TNERISQIEVTLESA
-2379 DAKTEARHL
+2379 DATTEAKHL
-2388 STLRLLGPGAR
+2388 STLRLLGPGAS

-2405 QRDASRLTYTLARPL
+2405 QREASRLTYTLARPL

-2435 PISASGRSGDAQSL
+2435 PISPSGRSGDVQRL

-2461 TEDIQLVVTE
+2461 SEDIQLVVAE
-2471 SGVNNSLTE
+2471 AGVNNSLTE
-2480 IQVKLTDN
+2480 IRVKLTDN

-2499 DWLSFE
+2499 DWLSLE
-2505 RISPNGGK
+2505 RIAPNASSGEK

-2527 RFRLTTPLADDG
+2527 RFRLASPLADDG
-2539 SNDGEYRITVSP
+2539 SNDGQYRITVSP
-2551 KDRAGNSSAPY
+2551 KDRAGNGSEPY

-2579 LLINGAP
+2579 LLINDAP

-2600 STTGGVVIQANMFDD
+2600 STTGGVVIQANMFDN

-2626 VVKAPGGA
+2626 VVRAPDGA
-2634 QLAGTTQQNGVDTL
+2634 QLTGTTQQNGVDTL
-2648 VFKSAGLTTRGLYQ
+2648 VFKSAGLNTRGLYQ

-2670 DAEFLGF
+2670 DSEFLGF

-2690 TTAPTATLTSDGG
+2690 TTVPTATITSDGG
-2703 VKELTDEAL
+2703 EKELTDEAL

-2719 DPSGTQRIGDNE
+2719 DPSGTQRIGDRE

-2750 EQPID
+2750 GQPIE
-2755 PVPAVDDSNAEEE
+2755 PVPAIDDSNAEEE

-2779 SRSGEYDLDVRVTDK
+2779 SRSGEYDLDVRVTDN
-2794 AGNYEVYDIG
+2794 AGNYDVYDIG

-2824 LRISRGDVAFFSF
+2824 LRISKGDVAFFSF

-2852 IYDWSGDMVLSQTY
+2852 IYDWSGDMVLSRTY
-2866 PDVVSGMRNDQL
+2866 PDVVSGIRNDQL
-2878 LKWNLRNQAGNPVA
+2878 LKWDLRNQAGNPVA
-2892 RGIYIFRLEA
+2892 RGIYVFRLEA
-2902 FNATG
+2902 VNATG